1 MSRLLWSCWVVGA
14 ILVVT
19 AGPAAADPAGPTEY
33 LTTIESVE
41 PPTAS
46 IEVRMIGGDSFFEVT
61 QLQPVLIE
69 VVGYEGE
76 PYLRIRADGI
86 VEENR
91 LSATTYLNEER
102 YGAGDIVPDFVDNS
116 ADPDWVQVG
125 SDGRY
130 AWHDHRSHWM
140 NPARPPGAEPGDTI
154 LEAVVPLVVDGTEVR
169 VTIASTLQPSPSPV
183 PWIAGGLFGLVGV
196 GLMFFLRSPIAGFG
210 AAPWVLVAGIA
221 EVFSVPPET
230 GPAITVWL
238 APVLAFSALVGAA
251 LARWRSWNPLVEI
264 GLVMVAG
271 VQLFVWGLLG
281 SSALWN
287 PILPTSLSWPLHR
300 AIVSLSIVV
309 GAGMMAVAGR
319 NLWLM
324 LRTQP
329 AIDPTL
335 TDAGG

>member
-1 MSRLLWSCWVVGA
+1 MSRLLWSSWVVAA
-14 ILVVT
+14 ILVHT
-19 AGPAAADPAGPTEY
+19 AGPAAADPAGPTDY

-76 PYLRIRADGI
+76 PYLRIKADGI

-102 YGAGDIVPDFVDNS
+102 YGAGDIVPEFVDNS
-116 ADPDWVQVG
+116 ADPVWARVG
-125 SDGRY
+125 SEGRY

-140 NPARPPGAEPGDTI
+140 NPQRPPGAEPGDTI
-154 LEAVVPLVVDGTEVR
+154 LEAVIPLVVDGTAVR
-169 VTIASTLQPSPSPV
+169 VTVASTLQPSPSPV
-183 PWIAGGLFGLVGV
+183 AWIAGGLFGLVGV
-196 GLMFFLRSPIAGFG
+196 GLMFYLRSPILGAA
-210 AAPWVLVAGIA
+210 AAPWMLFAGLA

-230 GPAITVWL
+230 GPAITLWL
-238 APVLAFSALVGAA
+238 APVLAFSALVWAA
-251 LARWRSWNPLVEI
+251 LARWRSWNPLLEI
-264 GLVMVAG
+264 GLAMVAG
-271 VQLFVWGLLG
+271 TQLFVWGVLG
-281 SSALWN
+281 LSALWK
-287 PILPTSLSWPLHR
+287 PILPTELSWPLHR
-300 AIVSLSIVV
+300 AIVALSVVV

-319 NLWLM
+319 NVWVL

-329 AIDPTL
+329 AIGPTP
-335 TDAGG
+335 GGADG